1 MCHRFYPFH
10 YAPFASDLVN
20 IDRYSIEFE
29 LSAPFSPIEQ
39 LMAVLPSE
47 SAAAL
52 PEPCRELMLSPT
64 SEIADFY
71 PRDVPVDP
79 NGKAM
84 PWLWVLLLPFIDE
97 SRLVETIAPV
107 FEKLTPEEGKR
118 NALSS
123 ARIFVHASHSLAA
136 KLQVGNLIARAWSD
150 AFFDLTPPRY
160 PSVPDASFCR
170 PPPKEVRHC
179 PRVRCKASVAP
190 WWG

>member
-1 MCHRFYPFH
+1 
-10 YAPFASDLVN
+10 
-20 IDRYSIEFE
+20 
-29 LSAPFSPIEQ
+29 
-39 LMAVLPSE
+39 MAVLPSE

-97 SRLVETIAPV
+97 SRLVETIAPI

-118 NALSS
+118 NALSA
-123 ARIFVHASHSLAA
+123 ARIFVHASHALTA
-136 KLQVGNLIARAWSD
+136 KLQVRTLIAHA
-150 AFFDLTPPRY
+150 
-160 PSVPDASFCR
+160 
-170 PPPKEVRHC
+170 
-179 PRVRCKASVAP
+179 RVFARV
-190 WWG
+190 